1 MILNILDVSLL
12 NQLAIIVVRVFVIIF
27 NKITFPRTFCRFNES
42 RPYRNS
48 CRQYH
53 PLSRAS
59 DLLATKEHPQE
70 VVLKKAAT

>member
-12 NQLAIIVVRVFVIIF
+12 NHLAIIVVRVFVIIF
-27 NKITFPRTFCRFNES
+27 NKITFCRFNES

-59 DLLATKEHPQE
+59 DLLVTKEHPQE